1 MGFTDQALSDRVEY
15 MFTLAIVQGLI
26 QKLWLR
32 CDKIVKNR
40 R

>member
-1 MGFTDQALSDRVEY
+1 MGFTDQALSDRVEHIC
-15 MFTLAIVQGLI
+15 TIAIVQELI

-32 CDKIVKNR
+32 CDEIVKNR